1 VSALE
6 REKTCCFTGHR
17 ENKLPWRDD
26 EGDTRCLALKKELG
40 LALERAYL
48 SGMRHF
54 LCGMANGCD
63 LYFAEAVLAL
73 REKLPDVTLEAA
85 IPWEGQADGWTRA
98 QRARYD
104 AIRERCDYETV
115 VSKSYT
121 PDCLMRRNQYMVDC
135 SALLIAAYSGASGGT
150 RNTILYAMRRN
161 LEIYEIMIDE

>member
-1 VSALE
+1 
-6 REKTCCFTGHR
+6 
-17 ENKLPWRDD
+17 
-26 EGDTRCLALKKELG
+26 
-40 LALERAYL
+40 
-48 SGMRHF
+48 MRHF

-85 IPWEGQADGWTRA
+85 IPWEGQADGWPEP
-98 QRARYD
+98 QRARYE
-104 AIRERCDYETV
+104 AIRAQSDYETV

-121 PDCLMRRNQYMVDC
+121 PDCLQRRNQYMVDC
-135 SALLIAAYSGASGGT
+135 SALLIAAYSGAAGGT